1 MACIQQRCS
10 SCGAKRFAE
19 IDVRYVVPER
29 SYLCVMC
36 QGGVKYVETQ
46 VDLDTQRGFGET
58 QVGGG
63 MEEML
68 IGSMQ

>member
-1 MACIQQRCS
+1 MACIQQWCR

-29 SYLCVMC
+29 SFLCVMC
-36 QGGVKYVETQ
+36 QTRMGYVEMQ
-46 VDLDTQRGFGET
+46 VNLESQRGFGET

>member
-1 MACIQQRCS
+1 MACILQRCS

-29 SYLCVMC
+29 SFICVMC
-36 QGGVKYVETQ
+36 QTRMGYVEMRVNLETQ
-46 VDLDTQRGFGET
+46 PGFGEA

-63 MEEML
+63 VEEML

>member
-1 MACIQQRCS
+1 MACILQRCS

-29 SYLCVMC
+29 SFLCVTC
-36 QGGVKYVETQ
+36 QIRMGYVEMQ
-46 VDLDTQRGFGET
+46 VNLETQRGFGET

-63 MEEML
+63 MEVML